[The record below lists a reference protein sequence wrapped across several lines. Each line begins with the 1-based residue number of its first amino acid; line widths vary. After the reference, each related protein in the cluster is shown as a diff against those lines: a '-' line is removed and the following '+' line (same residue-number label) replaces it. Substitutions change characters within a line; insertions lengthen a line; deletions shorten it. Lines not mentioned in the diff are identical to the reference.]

1 MGVEIER
8 KFLVKKD
15 KWNLVSKPKK
25 DFYRQGYLYY
35 DSNKTIRV
43 RQTNDKGYIT
53 IKGSV
58 IGLSRPEFEYEIPK
72 AEAEELLNQ
81 FSVSELIKV
90 RYKILFKNKVWEID
104 EFLGDNLGLIIAEIE
119 LEHENEQFEMPDW
132 IAYEVTGI
140 NKYYN
145 SILATF
151 PFSKWKE

>member
-1 MGVEIER
+1 MY
-8 KFLVKKD
+8 
-15 KWNLVSKPKK
+15 S
-25 DFYRQGYLYY
+25 

-81 FSVSELIKV
+81 FSFSELIKV
-90 RYKILFKNKVWEID
+90 RYKILFKNKVWAID
-104 EFLGDNLGLIIAEIE
+104 EFLGDNLGLIVAEIE
-119 LEHENEQFEMPDW
+119 LKHENEQFEMPDW
-132 IAYEVTGI
+132 IANEVTGI
-140 NKYYN
+140 KKYYN
-145 SILATF
+145 SILAIF